1 MSLSSAGSASTP
13 SAATTAHLQTLA
25 PLASSTLTN
34 QYLPGKRAH
43 SSQSSLATGSFDLRE
58 LTATLH
64 ELNQHFKK
72 QFKVLT
78 EIKDQIGKVS
88 EKQETRPVDDNLGI
102 HKLERVG
109 RRRARLICRGTRFR

>member
-13 SAATTAHLQTLA
+13 SAATNHFQTLT
-25 PLASSTLTN
+25 PLSASTVTN

-72 QFKVLT
+72 QFKVLS
-78 EIKDQIGKVS
+78 EIKDQIVKVS

-109 RRRARLICRGTRFR
+109 RRRTASGALISGDSL